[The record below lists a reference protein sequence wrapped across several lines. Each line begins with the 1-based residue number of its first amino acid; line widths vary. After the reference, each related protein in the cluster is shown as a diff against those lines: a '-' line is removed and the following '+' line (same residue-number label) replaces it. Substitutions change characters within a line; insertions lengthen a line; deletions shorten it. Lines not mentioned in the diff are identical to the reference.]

1 MEKKEKCRSAVTL
14 AVCGAVIGLVLLPS
28 VGVTLAVSG
37 LIVNTIERKHYDM
50 TVGLIANIASIILS
64 VFSWCVSAKL
74 LGFL

>member
-50 TVGLIANIASIILS
+50 AVGLMANILSILLS
-64 VFSWCVSAKL
+64 VLSWCLSAKIMGL
-74 LGFL
+74 I